1 MSSTFAT
8 LEVATTLKQLASY
21 LPIMGAMPSPIPR
34 AAHNI
39 APSTVMKKFIPTY
52 IIKIVN

>member
-8 LEVATTLKQLASY
+8 LEIATTLKQLASY